1 MMNGAENRIGLTA
14 KHMAVTAIAALMMLT
29 ASGAAQAKDDKDDDV
44 KQCSV
49 ATLHGVYIFHA
60 SGFNIVNNAAQPK
73 AIVEVIRFNGD
84 GHIVGGKVTV
94 SLNGVIL
101 GSPGGGTGTYTVQAD
116 CTGEIKFLDGGANP
130 KFDLFIGAT
139 PSQLYMIQ
147 TGQSFN
153 TAVFAG
159 TAERVSD

>member
-1 MMNGAENRIGLTA
+1 
-14 KHMAVTAIAALMMLT
+14 MAPPISPCP
-29 ASGAAQAKDDKDDDV
+29 SGAAQAKDDKDDKDDDL

-60 SGFNIVNNAAQPK
+60 SGFNIVGNVAQPK

-84 GHIVGGKVTV
+84 GQIVGGKVTV
-94 SLNGVIL
+94 SLNGLIVR
-101 GSPGGGTGTYTVQAD
+101 SPPGGTGSYTVLPD
-116 CTGEIKFLDGGANP
+116 CTGEIRFVDGRANP
-130 KFDLFIGAT
+130 TFDLFIGAK
-139 PSQLYMIQ
+139 PSELYMIQ
-147 TGQSFN
+147 TGQTFN

>member
-60 SGFNIVNNAAQPK
+60 SGFNIVVGPPSVALPK

-84 GHIVGGKVTV
+84 GSIVGGKVTV
-94 SLNGVIL
+94 SLNGTIRQNP
-101 GSPGGGTGTYTVQAD
+101 PGATGTYSVLAD
-116 CTGEIKFLDGGANP
+116 C
-130 KFDLFIGAT
+130 
-139 PSQLYMIQ
+139 
-147 TGQSFN
+147 
-153 TAVFAG
+153 
-159 TAERVSD
+159 